1 MPRARDEA
9 MDRLARAV
17 RQYARGRANSDGLA
31 VTPVPGLRMMCAV
44 EPRGPLHSIY
54 RPLVCLILQG
64 RKHMVVGLDERTFG
78 RGDAVIVS
86 ADMPVRGS
94 IVQATP
100 SAPYLAVAV
109 ELEVALLREIAAG
122 QPAPAGRASTPP
134 LLVAEA
140 HDAVLDC
147 ALRLMRLVDLPDA
160 IPHLQPGIAREL
172 HYWLLAGEHG
182 AGLRAL
188 ALPGSNASRLAA
200 AIAIL
205 RRDYRDRL
213 AVGRLARAA
222 GMSPTAFHVHFKQ
235 LTSLTPG
242 QFQKRL
248 RLVEARR
255 LMVHDQVPAGRA
267 AFEVGYQ
274 SASQFTRE
282 YARMF
287 GAPPRR
293 DSLRA
298 AAPVAAR
305 RRR

>member
-1 MPRARDEA
+1 
-9 MDRLARAV
+9 
-17 RQYARGRANSDGLA
+17 
-31 VTPVPGLRMMCAV
+31 
-44 EPRGPLHSIY
+44 
-54 RPLVCLILQG
+54 
-64 RKHMVVGLDERTFG
+64 
-78 RGDAVIVS
+78 
-86 ADMPVRGS
+86 
-94 IVQATP
+94 
-100 SAPYLAVAV
+100 VAV
-109 ELEVALLREIAAG
+109 ELEVALLREIAAS
-122 QPAPAGRASTPP
+122 QPAPAGRAGTPP

-160 IPHLQPGIAREL
+160 IPHLQPGITREL

-182 AGLRAL
+182 AALRAL

-222 GMSPTAFHVHFKQ
+222 GMSATAFHVHFKQ

-305 RRR
+305 RGR